1 MKYILVF
8 IASVFACLL
17 MLLLER
23 FAGIEWDYHPDVFT
37 YINDSAWVV
46 EQGWSA
52 IPNQLY
58 YFVTYALG
66 SSVMLMI
73 ALNILGYSFANMLI
87 AKTFFAFAKQRS
99 LKPKVTFVLLILL
112 LIAPYRLHLA
122 VHGLKDT
129 LIILMLFLAA
139 TTYSTRAY
147 LFLSWMLLMLLRVYS
162 LLYALLFLRG
172 RTLFALAGVMLLV
185 LLYFDLSIIGLL
197 EGRSDVGMHAREY
210 DVIPSFS
217 EYGLVGVLL
226 RMITWPLM
234 LLTGTFV
241 LISPTIWFLPLS
253 FEMLLTRVV
262 SKKMFGH
269 FGVTLGLVVCLSM
282 IAAVVDSFTSY
293 MRYVYPAI
301 LVTPIILMRL
311 AIFDY
316 QRQ

>member
-1 MKYILVF
+1 MLV
-8 IASVFACLL
+8 
-17 MLLLER
+17 
-23 FAGIEWDYHPDVFT
+23 
-37 YINDSAWVV
+37 
-46 EQGWSA
+46 
-52 IPNQLY
+52 
-58 YFVTYALG
+58 
-66 SSVMLMI
+66 
-73 ALNILGYSFANMLI
+73 
-87 AKTFFAFAKQRS
+87 
-99 LKPKVTFVLLILL
+99 LL

-139 TTYSTRAY
+139 STPSAKIPV
-147 LFLSWMLLMLLRVYS
+147 FLSWLLLLLLRVYS

-172 RTLFALAGVMLLV
+172 RALFALAGLMLLV
-185 LLYFDLSIIGLL
+185 LLYFDLSIVGFI
-197 EGRSDVGMHAREY
+197 EERSDVGMHSREY
-210 DVIPSFS
+210 DLIPSFS
-217 EYGLVGVLL
+217 EYGLFGVLL

-269 FGVTLGLVVCLSM
+269 FGVTLGLLVCLSV

-301 LVTPIILMRL
+301 LVTPIIMMRL
-311 AIFDY
+311 AILHH
-316 QRQ
+316 QR